1 MGWGLLGMISGDV
14 PVTKRIWDFGAGV
27 VGGVKDVASGVS
39 DAVGW
44 VGGKLGFG

>member
-1 MGWGLLGMISGDV
+1 MMSGDV

-27 VGGVKDVASGVS
+27 VGAAKDVASGTR
-39 DAVGW
+39 DALGW